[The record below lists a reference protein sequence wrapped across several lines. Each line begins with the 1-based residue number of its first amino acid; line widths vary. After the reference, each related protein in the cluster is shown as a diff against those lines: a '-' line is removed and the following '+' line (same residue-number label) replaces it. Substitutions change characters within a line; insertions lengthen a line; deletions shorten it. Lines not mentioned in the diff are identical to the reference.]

1 MGSIPI
7 MSYVS
12 GFVQNALRILTPL
25 NLLTALGG
33 SMSALIF
40 SILTK
45 KKLKHS
51 QISGFTQ

>member
-1 MGSIPI
+1 MGSIPR

-12 GFVQNALRILTPL
+12 GFVQNVLRILTPL

-33 SMSALIF
+33 SISALIF

-45 KKLKHS
+45 KKLKQS
-51 QISGFTQ
+51 D

>member
-1 MGSIPI
+1 

-12 GFVQNALRILTPL
+12 GFVQNVLHILTPL
-25 NLLTALGG
+25 NLVTALRG

-51 QISGFTQ
+51 QINGFTQ